1 MGDALSKLVTELVEF
16 MSEKSKPDADPAKR
30 PAPEGVENSASQM
43 LNELVHEV
51 DDEKDQLE
59 QEAPTIQ
66 QKVKTLL
73 VGEAFD
79 LKDKRVFSH
88 ISLIAFFAWVGLG
101 ADGLSSSCYG
111 PPEAFHHLVGHEYLA
126 IFLAFASIFT
136 VFVIST
142 CYSYVIAAFPS
153 GGGGYLVASKMLGKE
168 VGALSG
174 CALIVDYV
182 LTVTVSI
189 AAAGDAIFPLIY
201 AFTKDSAPWLGPW
214 LSHETKL
221 TTEVLAIIFLI
232 VLNLRGI
239 KESISVLMP
248 IFLVFLI
255 THAILITGVVGGHF
269 TEVGRLTTEVR
280 EHMSTDI
287 ANPEIGI
294 TGVISMLLFAYSL
307 GAGTYTGIEA
317 VSNSMAVMREP
328 RVATAQR
335 TMIYMAV
342 SLAIAAGGLMLSYL
356 LMDVKTVHPNKAGSH
371 LAEASVQ
378 TSSDTNKPE
387 TSEKD
392 TAEASAEK
400 DAPKTSEEESIE
412 PSDKNATE
420 KEVPKTL
427 NHILTERFVDT
438 SNYFPKFLS
447 GPFVFTTIFS
457 GAMLLLVAAQAG
469 FIDGPRV
476 LANMAHDSWMPH
488 WFGSLS
494 ERLATHNGIL
504 LIGVAALIALVGTGG
519 NVSDLVIMYSIN
531 VFLTFSLTMLG
542 MCMLMIQQRT
552 KDPAW
557 RYKLALFVFGAILC
571 IAILSVTV
579 IFKFR
584 EGAWKTVLVTGALAG
599 ICLAIRAYYRNVTS
613 RLKGLDESLTDIAV
627 QGEPNNAEP
636 DSEAP
641 TAVVLVG
648 GYSGLGVHTLL
659 NVIRFIPHHFK
670 NIMFISVGVVDSGNF
685 KGAEAVDDLKK
696 YTEDSLSKYVD
707 LARRL
712 GFPARGYMSIGT
724 DVIEE
729 LEQVCRLVA
738 RDFPKSIVFAG
749 QLVFQRETWYGAL
762 LHNQTAFS
770 LQRRLQWDGIPMVIL
785 PTRVRDEVKPAAK
798 SPAKSTAKTAGAKG

>member
-30 PAPEGVENSASQM
+30 PAPEGVENSASQL

-59 QEAPTIQ
+59 QESPTIQ

-79 LKDKRVFSH
+79 LKDKRVFTH

-126 IFLAFASIFT
+126 IFLALASIFT
-136 VFVIST
+136 VFVISA

-189 AAAGDAIFPLIY
+189 AAAGDAIFPLLRIY
-201 AFTKDSAPWLGPW
+201 TANLPWLQTI
-214 LSHETKL
+214 LTHESKVIAETF
-221 TTEVLAIIFLI
+221 AIIFLI
-232 VLNLRGI
+232 VINLRGV
-239 KESISVLMP
+239 KESINVLMP
-248 IFLVFLI
+248 IFLVFLA
-255 THAILITGVVGGHF
+255 THALMILGILGGHF
-269 TEVGRLTTEVR
+269 MEVGSLTQHVQEQ
-280 EHMSTDI
+280 MSQDLG
-287 ANPEIGI
+287 NPQIGLA
-294 TGVISMLLFAYSL
+294 GLISMFLFAYSL

-342 SLAIAAGGLMLSYL
+342 SLAIAAGGLMVSYL
-356 LMDVKTVHPNKAGSH
+356 LLDIKAGPSH
-371 LAEASVQ
+371 VAEGEVQ
-378 TSSDTNKPE
+378 
-387 TSEKD
+387 
-392 TAEASAEK
+392 
-400 DAPKTSEEESIE
+400 
-412 PSDKNATE
+412 
-420 KEVPKTL
+420 KTL
-427 NHILTERFVDT
+427 NHMLTEKFVET
-438 SNYFPKFLS
+438 TTYFPKSL
-447 GPFVFTTIFS
+447 GGIFVLITIVS
-457 GAMLLLVAAQAG
+457 EATLLLVAAQAG
-469 FIDGPRV
+469 FIGGPKC

-494 ERLATHNGIL
+494 ERLASHNGIL
-504 LIGVAALIALVGTGG
+504 LIGIAAIGALWSTGG
-519 NVSDLVIMYSIN
+519 NISDLVIMYSIN
-531 VFLTFSLTMLG
+531 VFLTFSLSMLG
-542 MCMLMIQQRT
+542 MVSLIYQNRNKEPKWKAKM
-552 KDPAW
+552 
-557 RYKLALFVFGAILC
+557 ALFVFGSLLCVSIL
-571 IAILSVTV
+571 LVTV
-579 IFKFR
+579 YYKFTQ
-584 EGAWKTVLVTGALAG
+584 GAWKTVLVTGALTAL
-599 ICLAIRAYYRNVTS
+599 CLAIRAYYRNVTS

-636 DSEAP
+636 DPEAP

-798 SPAKSTAKTAGAKG
+798 SPAKSTTKAAGAKG

>member
-1 MGDALSKLVTELVEF
+1 MFAGLYRPSGMGDALSKLVTELVEF

-30 PAPEGVENSASQM
+30 PAPEGVENSASHL

-51 DDEKDQLE
+51 SDEKDQLE
-59 QEAPTIQ
+59 HEAPTIQ

-189 AAAGDAIFPLIY
+189 AAAGDAIFPLIR
-201 AFTKDSAPWLGPW
+201 AFTVDSAPWLGPW
-214 LSHETKL
+214 LNHETKL
-221 TTEVLAIIFLI
+221 MTEVLAIIFLI
-232 VLNLRGI
+232 ILNLRGI

-255 THAILITGVVGGHF
+255 THAILITGVLGGHF

-287 ANPEIGI
+287 ANPEIGL

-356 LMDVKTVHPNKAGSH
+356 LMDVKTVHPNRADAHQAQAVSHSSSENDKAEPS
-371 LAEASVQ
+371 EAS
-378 TSSDTNKPE
+378 
-387 TSEKD
+387 EKV
-392 TAEASAEK
+392 
-400 DAPKTSEEESIE
+400 KTEQ
-412 PSDKNATE
+412 
-420 KEVPKTL
+420 EVPKTL
-427 NHILTERFVDT
+427 NHILTEKFVDT
-438 SNYFPKFLS
+438 SKYFPKFLS

-542 MCMLMIQQRT
+542 MCMLMIQQRY

-557 RYKLALFVFGAILC
+557 RYKLALFIFGAILC
-571 IAILSVTV
+571 ISILSVTV

-636 DSEAP
+636 DPEAP

-785 PTRVRDEVKPAAK
+785 PTRVRDEVKPVAK
-798 SPAKSTAKTAGAKG
+798 SPAKATAAKG